1 MRKACSYYKED
12 DTFNIIQKA
21 RKENYNRLSVN
32 YLDDNIQKELNN
44 SIISKAILNE
54 LVNDIKCTINIE
66 DDDIFNKD
74 TKKDEKKNNNP
85 KLVINNINEGKSGS
99 IISNSSSYSKDSYI
113 SQKNEFS
120 HRKIKNNYSFRS
132 NKNITKN
139 NNKLSIDNKYYLKR
153 YLSNNNLLEVKNN
166 KTEISDNISNK
177 DKKSEMSSKRINE
190 ISNEIS
196 NDISIELSDI
206 NNDISNNIKNKI
218 EQNLN
223 IYNPNTIHK
232 KSSLKNVEVKK
243 INLYKNDTLKNS
255 LFKSPSFNLQN
266 KKTVKFEGV
275 PKTNTVKKN
284 NNNIIF
290 NPIRK
295 LSDGNNFISNFRI
308 NENFDDDNE
317 ELYKKTQLTNR
328 NILEINEI
336 KYDLKKSIVLT
347 RREKFKLSELNTK
360 TFLYDHDESFES
372 EELNEDETKEL
383 IKQEKI
389 NLDKE
394 KNYRELQR
402 KGLVYDSL
410 DEYNDDIDI
419 STFFIHPDSKY
430 LITLDFLVVICVF
443 YNLIYIPFF
452 LGYNE
457 IYCNSGNFFSIT
469 SLIDLFIDII
479 YLIDFIIHFFVAY
492 YNEDDILKTE
502 LHLIIINNLR
512 TWFII
517 DLMCVIP
524 FKTLF
529 TIYDT
534 QCEDIH
540 FLSSYK
546 NQNHLYYL
554 LVCLRL
560 MKTFKLY
567 QNAFFEYCDEI
578 LDKHV
583 HYNNYFNFYLGGTIF
598 FTTIHLVTCIL
609 IFIGKNEYPSWIIKF
624 GFSDCSFGELYF
636 IGIYYIITTVTTVGY
651 GDLTCVT
658 PKEKVFGIIVE
669 IVGIVAYSYVL
680 TSISNYVRSKK
691 DAEEEYFK
699 KYKILQEIKITYK
712 DLSDDLFDRINRYIK
727 NKQNNEEQEKNLIE
741 ELPISLKNTLVY
753 CMYQNI
759 IENFI
764 FFKNF
769 DNRDFIV
776 RVILCFNPILA
787 VKNDI
792 LIKDGDFVEDIILV
806 KKGKISIELPVRI
819 NPENDYRNSLR
830 NTKSRKSFYFPRTKK
845 TKTSKLSTKSSKINS
860 FLNNYMSTLNYDDE
874 REEIIEY
881 QNLKLLDIRR
891 NEHFGDVLMLSNE
904 RSPLT
909 AIVKSRKAELFYLNK
924 KDSIEISN
932 EYPQIW
938 SKIQK
943 KSVFNMKQIKRLMDK
958 VMRIFYKTKGIKG
971 KNMDKTNIT
980 NLSYNSFDDK
990 SINSENNIF
999 QQNDDLYS
1007 DNNIKNNKYSNVG
1020 NGKQIINNLKTI
1032 KEVTYIEDSDVTN
1045 SVSHISNKIKNSKI
1059 KEENNE
1065 SNNSNNQLDS
1075 VFDSDSSNYNYKKSF
1090 KDDGTIKMDHVSN
1103 DNIDFSEIYTD
1114 RDISKNFID
1123 GRNNLTPFKPNEIN
1137 SEIYENEIFKYTP
1150 DDNKDQEISK
1160 KHNQNLPKI
1169 MINNNNIS
1177 ICSTEISF
1185 SISSKYENIDEL
1197 SDYKYS
1203 KSPILRRKIKTLLKD
1218 FDSENFEFSKFK
1230 TNKPINK
1237 VNSSF
1242 NTFHKKGFVTKNSTF
1257 KTKKYSKDTSSDR
1270 LITINSIKNNPNFNF
1285 LDLINENM
1293 EKNGHYKYITGNELP
1308 TFSDLF
1314 HNVLDKKLENFKEFE
1329 LDKETLNKKFR
1340 RLKTTKSTKSQ
1351 NKTIKSQSI
1360 GNDSI

>member
-1 MRKACSYYKED
+1 MRKAISYYKED

-21 RKENYNRLSVN
+21 RKENYSRLSVK
-32 YLDDNIQKELNN
+32 YLDDNIAKELNN
-44 SIISKAILNE
+44 SKISKAILSE
-54 LVNDIKCTINIE
+54 LVNDIKYSINIE
-66 DDDIFNKD
+66 DDDIFNEI
-74 TKKDEKKNNNP
+74 KKDEKKNNP
-85 KLVINNINEGKSGS
+85 KLFINNIEDNQKSS
-99 IISNSSSYSKDSYI
+99 IISNSSSQSKESNQSEKI
-113 SQKNEFS
+113 ELS
-120 HRKIKNNYSFRS
+120 HNNNHYSFRS
-132 NKNITKN
+132 NKNTMKN
-139 NNKLSIDNKYYLKR
+139 NNRLTLDNKYYIKR
-153 YLSNNNLLEVKNN
+153 YLSNKNILEVKNTN
-166 KTEISDNISNK
+166 INENEKNEMSENISNSNEK
-177 DKKSEMSSKRINE
+177 NSEMSNIKIKDVSNDISYDL
-190 ISNEIS
+190 SNEIS
-196 NDISIELSDI
+196 DLN
-206 NNDISNNIKNKI
+206 NNIMNKI
-218 EQNLN
+218 EKNINLYKQNS
-223 IYNPNTIHK
+223 IQK

-243 INLYKNDTLKNS
+243 INLYKNDTLNNKN
-255 LFKSPSFNLQN
+255 LIKSPSFNLQT
-266 KKTVKFEGV
+266 KKSVRFEI
-275 PKTNTVKKN
+275 PLEHTNTGKKN
-284 NNNIIF
+284 NNNIF

-295 LSDGNNFISNFRI
+295 LSDGNNFIKNFKI
-308 NENFDDDNE
+308 NDNDDDDNE
-317 ELYKKTQLTNR
+317 ELYKRTQLTNR

-360 TFLYDHDESFES
+360 TFLYDHDESFQSDEQ
-372 EELNEDETKEL
+372 NEDETKEL
-383 IKQEKI
+383 IKQEKL

-402 KGLVYDSL
+402 KGMVYDSL

-430 LITLDFLVVICVF
+430 LITLDFLVLICVI

-457 IYCNSGNFFSIT
+457 IYCNLGNYFSIT
-469 SLIDLFIDII
+469 SLIDLFIDFI
-479 YLIDFIIHFFVAY
+479 YFIDFIIHFFVAY

-512 TWFII
+512 TWFLI
-517 DLMCVIP
+517 DLMSVIP
-524 FKTLF
+524 FKTIF
-529 TIYDT
+529 AIYDT
-534 QCEDIH
+534 QCKDIH

-546 NQNHLYYL
+546 FQNHYYYL

-560 MKTFKLY
+560 MKTFRLY
-567 QNAFFEYCDEI
+567 ENAFFAYCNEK

-583 HYNNYFNFYLGGTIF
+583 HYNNYFNFYLGGTVF
-598 FTTIHLVTCIL
+598 FTTIHLVTNIL
-609 IFIGKNEYPSWIIKF
+609 IFIGKNDYPSWIIKF
-624 GFSDCSFGELYF
+624 GFSDYSYGELYF

-651 GDLTCVT
+651 GDITCAT
-658 PKEKVFGIIVE
+658 PNEKIFGIIVE
-669 IVGIVAYSYVL
+669 IVGIIAYSYVL

-727 NKQNNEEQEKNLIE
+727 NKQNNEEQVKNLIE

-753 CMYQNI
+753 SMYQNI

-769 DNRDFIV
+769 ENRDFIV

-806 KKGKISIELPVRI
+806 KKGKIGIELPVRI
-819 NPENDYRNSLR
+819 SPENALKH
-830 NTKSRKSFYFPRTKK
+830 TKTRKSFYFPT
-845 TKTSKLSTKSSKINS
+845 TKTQKVHSLKKQNTKFNPFHGYTSSFEDYEN
-860 FLNNYMSTLNYDDE
+860 
-874 REEIIEY
+874 EEILIEY

-904 RSPLT
+904 RSPVS
-909 AIVKSRKAELFYLNK
+909 AIVKSKKAELFYLNK

-943 KSVFNMKQIKRLMDK
+943 KSIFNMKQIKRLMGK

-971 KNMDKTNIT
+971 INKNVDKTNIT

-990 SINSENNIF
+990 SISSVT
-999 QQNDDLYS
+999 QNDDLNS
-1007 DNNIKNNKYSNVG
+1007 PKNNFKNNKYSNVA

-1032 KEVTYIEDSDVTN
+1032 KEVTYIEDSDT
-1045 SVSHISNKIKNSKI
+1045 ISKITHQSKISKNSNE
-1059 KEENNE
+1059 EENIDNID
-1065 SNNSNNQLDS
+1065 NKFDS

-1090 KDDGTIKMDHVSN
+1090 KDDCTIKMDHVSN
-1103 DNIDFSEIYTD
+1103 ANIDFSEIYSD
-1114 RDISKNFID
+1114 RDISKNFIN

-1150 DDNKDQEISK
+1150 DDNIDIENNK
-1160 KHNQNLPKI
+1160 KHNDNLPKI
-1169 MINNNNIS
+1169 MVNNNNIS

-1203 KSPILRRKIKTLLKD
+1203 KSPILRRKIKTILKEKKE
-1218 FDSENFEFSKFK
+1218 FESETFEFSKYK
-1230 TNKPINK
+1230 TNKPFNK
-1237 VNSSF
+1237 SNGSF
-1242 NTFHKKGFVTKNSTF
+1242 GSFHKKKSTYLKNNNTN
-1257 KTKKYSKDTSSDR
+1257 KTKKYSQDTSSDK
-1270 LITINSIKNNPNFNF
+1270 LITIKTLKNNPNFNF

-1293 EKNGHYKYITGNELP
+1293 EKNGHHKYITGNELP
-1308 TFSDLF
+1308 TFNDLF
-1314 HNVLDKKLENFKEFE
+1314 QNFLDRKLENQKEYEFE
-1329 LDKETLNKKFR
+1329 KDVLSKKMR
-1340 RLKTTKSTKSQ
+1340 RLKTTKSTKSP
-1351 NKTIKSQSI
+1351 NKSLKSQSI
-1360 GNDSI
+1360 DNDSF